1 MIHGARSGG
10 DMTQHLPDEVKASPS
25 GMYDYLLGGA
35 ANTPADRRSVDT
47 LLGSLPEIRDG
58 AEANRGFLRRAVHH
72 LAENGID
79 QFVDLGSGL
88 PTQHNT
94 DEVAH
99 RVNPNAR
106 VVFVDLDPLVR
117 EHVNRLEEGTVRA
130 VCADIREPDEVLGD
144 PAMELIDF
152 TRPVGLLLVAVLHFV
167 TDEYDPFAIVR
178 SYMDALPSGS
188 YLALSHLNGEG
199 RPETSVRKLKEAWA
213 DTPTGI
219 HFRTRTVVE
228 GFYDGLEILPP
239 YAGAAPGIVNVG
251 AWGAEDPALEDGEG
265 SRWAVCAVARKP

>member
-1 MIHGARSGG
+1 
-10 DMTQHLPDEVKASPS
+10 MTQHLPDEVKAPPS
-25 GMYDYLLGGA
+25 GMYDYLLGGT

-58 AEANRGFLRRAVHH
+58 AEANRGFLRRAVRH

-79 QFVDLGSGL
+79 QFIDLGSGL

-130 VCADIREPDEVLGD
+130 VRADIREP
-144 PAMELIDF
+144 
-152 TRPVGLLLVAVLHFV
+152 
-167 TDEYDPFAIVR
+167 DEYDPFAIVR
-178 SYMDALPSGS
+178 SYMDALPADG

-199 RPETSVRKLKEAWA
+199 QSETSVRKLKEAWA
-213 DTPTGI
+213 NTPTGI

-239 YAGAAPGIVNVG
+239 YAGAASGIVNVG